1 MNGACDRSQ
10 YSSSLALQ
18 EHVVKAV
25 NEGHNKGHHTWHAS
39 EYAHRP
45 MRAMGNWKHDYKG
58 VGESNMMQIKS
69 WREAAAKKVA

>member
-1 MNGACDRSQ
+1 
-10 YSSSLALQ
+10 
-18 EHVVKAV
+18 
-25 NEGHNKGHHTWHAS
+25 
-39 EYAHRP
+39 